1 MIENGFL
8 VLAFLAAGF
17 VFWKRGKEEHFAED
31 LLFDGYLFATIAG
44 LVAARIAYVL
54 LHFGEFGW
62 SVPSWINLW
71 SHPGLSLAFGVAVG
85 LGFLIRVSRAQH
97 WDSYTIL
104 DMFMPGLALAIAF
117 QQLGAVIAGG
127 SFGVQ
132 LGPVTIPVA
141 VFLIVLLL
149 GLSRYLYWVEYR
161 YRTFAW
167 YKSNQD
173 AAKSGFITALGLLVI
188 NLMFLVSSVIAAGR
202 QPTLSQAITDGLFV
216 IGFMVGAGV
225 LIQRSGLF
233 SRSKKRK

>member
-1 MIENGFL
+1 MIENVFL

-31 LLFDGYLFATIAG
+31 LLFDGYLFATTAG

-62 SVPSWINLW
+62 SVTAWINLW
-71 SHPGLSLAFGVAVG
+71 SHPGLSLAFGVVVG
-85 LGFLIRVSRAQH
+85 LGFLIRVSRSQH

-117 QQLGAVIAGG
+117 QQLGLVIAGRSIG
-127 SFGVQ
+127 LQ
-132 LGPVTIPVA
+132 LGPVTVPVA
-141 VFLIVLLL
+141 VFLIVLML

-188 NLMFLVSSVIAAGR
+188 NLIFVVSSVISGGL

-216 IGFMVGAGV
+216 VGFVLGVGLLV
-225 LIQRSGLF
+225 KRSGLF